1 MATVSV
7 IIPCYNQ
14 ARFLKEAI
22 NSVLAQRYPDCE
34 IIVVD
39 DGSTDDTREVA
50 AAFDGV
56 ICLRQHNQGLAL
68 ARNAGFHHS
77 HGACVVFLDADDRLL
92 PNALQAG
99 AGFLDAHPDNV
110 FVYGSYAY
118 IDENGQRLP
127 GSPPCRPAGDDYT
140 ALLRGRNFIAMIAT
154 VMFRRTTLEQVGGF
168 DKSFPGCEDYELL
181 LRCVRHG
188 AIGRHEQCVAEYR
201 QHSAGYSRNSRL
213 MLTSG
218 VAVIRSQWPY
228 VKNDASC
235 RQTYKEGLKSW
246 RDHFGRKFFND
257 LTVEWRQGNRKRILP
272 DLVALARFCPR
283 ILLAAL
289 KRQPKKVHHILR
301 NGSQG

>member
-22 NSVLAQRYPDCE
+22 DSVLAQRYPDCE
-34 IIVVD
+34 TIVVD
-39 DGSTDDTREVA
+39 DGSTDNTHEVA

-56 ICLRQHNQGLAL
+56 ICLRQPNQGLAA

-99 AGFLDAHPDNV
+99 ADFLDAHPDNV

-118 IDENGQRLP
+118 IDEKGRRIS
-127 GSPPCRPAGDDYT
+127 GSPPCRPAGDAYS

-154 VMFRRTTLEQVGGF
+154 VMFRRTILEQVGGF

-181 LRCVRHG
+181 LRCARHG
-188 AIGRHEQCVAEYR
+188 AIGRHEQVIAEYR

-218 VAVIRSQWPY
+218 LAVICSQWSY
-228 VKNDASC
+228 AQNDASY
-235 RQTYKEGLKSW
+235 RQAYKEGLQSW
-246 RDHFGRKFFND
+246 RAHFGGKFFND
-257 LTVEWRQGNRKRILP
+257 LTSGWRRGDRKRILL

-283 ILLAAL
+283 ILLAAI
-289 KRQPKKVHHILR
+289 KRQPKKAYHILR
-301 NGSQG
+301 SGSQG